1 MSYQREKNE
10 KDPEALFQQR
20 IPKEY
25 LTLQECIR
33 KKLGELRREEKAP
46 VLSEKEFRWVASVRA
61 PAAHAWPPVCGP

>member
-20 IPKEY
+20 IPMEY
-25 LTLQECIR
+25 LTLQERIR
-33 KKLGELRREEKAP
+33 EKLRELTREEKAP

-61 PAAHAWPPVCGP
+61 PTAQPWPPVCGP